1 VVRPSSARNTLP
13 RAIPLVAFVAV
24 LCAAEP
30 VSAAPSAR
38 LVYARGAGAESCPD
52 ESALRQAIAARVGYD
67 AFFPWAPLTVTVEVT
82 AEGRRLRGRVVVV
95 DADGIEKGAQTLE
108 SADESC
114 EELLASIAL
123 AVTVALDAASRAA
136 AKIEEPAA
144 PPPTEPPPAPVAP
157 SPAPAVVPAAVPIAL
172 PTRKD
177 SSSRPDDA
185 RDSWL
190 RPLSLWVAPGARGSF
205 GEWRSAS
212 GGPSLLVELQAGRL
226 GLGLEGR
233 YDVATVAIG
242 PTQASVQRATASA
255 VPCLHFGW
263 LVLCGVATF
272 GETWARGNVAAP
284 ETDST
289 PYVALGG
296 RVAADVALL
305 PRLHL
310 LGTVDVAGIATPTRL
325 SVTGAGALGWDR
337 ASREDFLTADEARSQ

>member
-1 VVRPSSARNTLP
+1 VVRPSSARKALP
-13 RAIPLVAFVAV
+13 RAIPLVAFLAV

-82 AEGRRLRGRVVVV
+82 AEGRRLQGRVVVV

-123 AVTVALDAASRAA
+123 AVTVALDAASRTA

-144 PPPTEPPPAPVAP
+144 PPPPPPAPVAP
-157 SPAPAVVPAAVPIAL
+157 SPAPAVVPAAVPIAP

-177 SSSRPDDA
+177 SSSHPDDA
-185 RDSWL
+185 RSSWL

-205 GEWRSAS
+205 GEWR
-212 GGPSLLVELQAGRL
+212 
-226 GLGLEGR
+226 
-233 YDVATVAIG
+233 
-242 PTQASVQRATASA
+242 
-255 VPCLHFGW
+255 
-263 LVLCGVATF
+263 
-272 GETWARGNVAAP
+272 
-284 ETDST
+284 
-289 PYVALGG
+289 
-296 RVAADVALL
+296 
-305 PRLHL
+305 
-310 LGTVDVAGIATPTRL
+310 
-325 SVTGAGALGWDR
+325 
-337 ASREDFLTADEARSQ
+337 